1 MELVKEIQT
10 YLNERNEQG
19 IRVDSNTYIS
29 LANHEKKI
37 NLSNKDHQQRVR
49 DLLYSKGIDDEN
61 FIVQLLNKT
70 RNVVNEQKLE
80 IKKDK

>member
-1 MELVKEIQT
+1 
-10 YLNERNEQG
+10 
-19 IRVDSNTYIS
+19 

>member
-1 MELVKEIQT
+1 VELVKEIQT